1 MEHKGH
7 TFLYECT
14 LDKRCVTLIHNPS
27 GVTLSAPTSVFTS
40 QSDIEQILDE
50 LIEKAELMIIRN
62 DDAFF
67 S

>member
-7 TFLYECT
+7 TFLYECSIYN
-14 LDKRCVTLIHNPS
+14 RSVTLIHNPS
-27 GVTLSAPTSVFTS
+27 GLTLQAPIGVFFS
-40 QSDIEQILDE
+40 QSDIEQVLDE